1 MNATRTETA
10 LGNYGWGLVAN
21 SNSVCS
27 EGQRKTSLKSFWGD
41 FLCNERTEG
50 GVDGVCAVA
59 INHLL
64 STWTSPQTK
73 RDQVSELSAG
83 TCKSEDLLLIFKTIF
98 LIF

>member
-59 INHLL
+59 INHLCCPRGRHPRL
-64 STWTSPQTK
+64 KETRFQN
-73 RDQVSELSAG
+73 
-83 TCKSEDLLLIFKTIF
+83 
-98 LIF
+98 